1 MQSEQNRILSDS
13 NSDILIVGAGQA
25 TGQLLI
31 SLKQKKYKGK
41 IKVFADEKYYPYQRP
56 PLSKKYLS
64 DELSYE
70 RLFIK
75 QRKFFDELDVE
86 FNLSCRVE
94 KISTNKKQIQ
104 TKEGQHNYERLVI
117 ATGTRPRRI
126 SIDLHESENIY
137 YLRNIED
144 AEKIKHSI
152 KKNQSIVI
160 IGGGYIGLEVAA
172 TAIKFGCEV
181 TVIEQQDRVMK
192 RVVSKEVS
200 NFFEDYHL
208 SQGVRFIFN
217 DEINSI
223 KRVNNKHEISL
234 STGKIIHADSILV
247 GIGGIPNTEI
257 AENTDIEINN
267 GISIDSKCKT
277 NINNIFSM
285 GDCTN
290 FWSELYGKKIRLES
304 VQNAIDQAKVLAD
317 NIMNIDSRYDSV
329 PWFWSDQY
337 DLKLQI
343 AGLSEGYDETIL
355 RGDKKTKSFSC
366 LYLKE
371 GKIIAIDAI
380 NRPKD
385 FIQSKVLIQEK
396 RRIDREKASNED
408 FELKQFI

>member
-1 MQSEQNRILSDS
+1 MQSEQNRILSDN

-126 SIDLHESENIY
+126 SIDLQESKNIY

>member
-64 DELSYE
+64 GELSYE

-126 SIDLHESENIY
+126 SIDLHESKNIY

-304 VQNAIDQAKVLAD
+304 VQNAIDQAKVLAE
-317 NIMNIDSRYDSV
+317 NIMNIDSVYDSV

>member
-64 DELSYE
+64 GELSYE

-104 TKEGQHNYERLVI
+104 TKEGQHNYEKLVI

-126 SIDLHESENIY
+126 SIDLHESKNIY

-317 NIMNIDSRYDSV
+317 NIMNIDSIYDSV

-371 GKIIAIDAI
+371 EKIIAIDAI

-396 RRIDREKASNED
+396 RGIDRENASNED

>member
-64 DELSYE
+64 GELSYE

-126 SIDLHESENIY
+126 SIDLQESKNIY

-152 KKNQSIVI
+152 KQNQSIVI

-267 GISIDSKCKT
+267 GISVDSKCKT

-304 VQNAIDQAKVLAD
+304 VQNAIDQAKVLAE
-317 NIMNIDSRYDSV
+317 NIMNIDSVYDSV

>member
-64 DELSYE
+64 GELSYE

-126 SIDLHESENIY
+126 SIDLQESKNIY

-152 KKNQSIVI
+152 KQNQSIVI

-267 GISIDSKCKT
+267 GISIDSKCRT

-317 NIMNIDSRYDSV
+317 NIMNIDSSYDSV

-396 RRIDREKASNED
+396 RRIDREKVSNED

>member
-1 MQSEQNRILSDS
+1 MQSEKNRILSDS

-64 DELSYE
+64 GELSYE

-94 KISTNKKQIQ
+94 KISTNKKKIQ
-104 TKEGQHNYERLVI
+104 TKEDQHNYERLVI

-126 SIDLHESENIY
+126 SIDSHESKNIY

-152 KKNQSIVI
+152 KQNQSIVI

-267 GISIDSKCKT
+267 GISIDSKCRT

-317 NIMNIDSRYDSV
+317 NIMNIDSSYDSV

-396 RRIDREKASNED
+396 RRIDREKASNDD

>member
-64 DELSYE
+64 GELSYE

-126 SIDLHESENIY
+126 SIDLHESKNIY

-144 AEKIKHSI
+144 AEKIKNSI

-317 NIMNIDSRYDSV
+317 NIMNIDSIYDSV

-396 RRIDREKASNED
+396 RRIDREKASND
-408 FELKQFI
+408 DIELKQFI

>member
-64 DELSYE
+64 GELSYE

-126 SIDLHESENIY
+126 SIDLHESKNIY

-317 NIMNIDSRYDSV
+317 NIMNIDSIYDSV

>member
-1 MQSEQNRILSDS
+1 VQSEQNRILSDS

-75 QRKFFDELDVE
+75 QRKFFDEMDVE

-126 SIDLHESENIY
+126 SIDLQESKNIY

>member
-64 DELSYE
+64 GELSYE

-86 FNLSCRVE
+86 FNLSCRVK
-94 KISTNKKQIQ
+94 KISTNKRQIQ

-126 SIDLHESENIY
+126 SIDLQESKNIY

-396 RRIDREKASNED
+396 RRIDREKASND
-408 FELKQFI
+408 DIELKQFI

>member
-1 MQSEQNRILSDS
+1 MQSEKNRILSDS

-64 DELSYE
+64 GELSYE

-94 KISTNKKQIQ
+94 KISTNKKKIQ

-126 SIDLHESENIY
+126 SIDSHESKNIY

-152 KKNQSIVI
+152 KQNQSIVI

-267 GISIDSKCKT
+267 GISIDSKCRT

-317 NIMNIDSRYDSV
+317 NIMNIDSSYDSV

-396 RRIDREKASNED
+396 RRIDREKASNDD

>member
-64 DELSYE
+64 GELSYE

-126 SIDLHESENIY
+126 SIDLQESKNIY

-317 NIMNIDSRYDSV
+317 NIMNIDSIYDSV

>member
-126 SIDLHESENIY
+126 SIDLQESKNIY

-208 SQGVRFIFN
+208 SQGVRFI
-217 DEINSI
+217 
-223 KRVNNKHEISL
+223 
-234 STGKIIHADSILV
+234 
-247 GIGGIPNTEI
+247 
-257 AENTDIEINN
+257 
-267 GISIDSKCKT
+267 
-277 NINNIFSM
+277 
-285 GDCTN
+285 
-290 FWSELYGKKIRLES
+290 
-304 VQNAIDQAKVLAD
+304 
-317 NIMNIDSRYDSV
+317 
-329 PWFWSDQY
+329 
-337 DLKLQI
+337 
-343 AGLSEGYDETIL
+343 
-355 RGDKKTKSFSC
+355 
-366 LYLKE
+366 
-371 GKIIAIDAI
+371 
-380 NRPKD
+380 
-385 FIQSKVLIQEK
+385 
-396 RRIDREKASNED
+396 
-408 FELKQFI
+408 

>member
-64 DELSYE
+64 GELSYE

-126 SIDLHESENIY
+126 SIDLHESKNIY

-317 NIMNIDSRYDSV
+317 NIMNIDSIYDSV

-396 RRIDREKASNED
+396 RRIDREKASNDD

>member
-126 SIDLHESENIY
+126 SIDLQESKNIY

-267 GISIDSKCKT
+267 GISIDSKCRT

>member
-1 MQSEQNRILSDS
+1 MQSEKNRILSDS

-64 DELSYE
+64 GELSYE

-94 KISTNKKQIQ
+94 KISTNKKKIQ
-104 TKEGQHNYERLVI
+104 TKEGQHNYKRLVI

-126 SIDLHESENIY
+126 SIDSHESKNIY

-152 KKNQSIVI
+152 KQNQSIVI

-267 GISIDSKCKT
+267 GISIDSKCRT

-317 NIMNIDSRYDSV
+317 NIMNIDSSYDSV

-396 RRIDREKASNED
+396 RRIDREKASNDD

>member
-64 DELSYE
+64 GELSYE

-126 SIDLHESENIY
+126 STDLQESKNIY

>member
-1 MQSEQNRILSDS
+1 MQSEKNRILSDS

-64 DELSYE
+64 GELSYE

-94 KISTNKKQIQ
+94 KISTNKKKIQ
-104 TKEGQHNYERLVI
+104 TKEGQHNYKRLVI

-126 SIDLHESENIY
+126 SIDSHESKNIY

-152 KKNQSIVI
+152 KQNQSIVI

-267 GISIDSKCKT
+267 GISIDSKCRT

-317 NIMNIDSRYDSV
+317 NIMNIDSAYDSV

-371 GKIIAIDAI
+371 GKIIAIDSI

-396 RRIDREKASNED
+396 RRIDREKASNDD

>member
-64 DELSYE
+64 GELSYE

-126 SIDLHESENIY
+126 SIDLHESKNIY

-317 NIMNIDSRYDSV
+317 NIMNIDSVYDSV

-396 RRIDREKASNED
+396 RRIDRENASNED

>member
-126 SIDLHESENIY
+126 SIDLQESKNIY

-267 GISIDSKCKT
+267 GISIDSKCRT

-396 RRIDREKASNED
+396 RRIDREKASND
-408 FELKQFI
+408 DIELKQFI

>member
-64 DELSYE
+64 GELSYE

-126 SIDLHESENIY
+126 SIDLHESKNIY

-267 GISIDSKCKT
+267 GISIDSKCRT

-317 NIMNIDSRYDSV
+317 NIMNIDSIYDSV

-396 RRIDREKASNED
+396 RRIDRENASNED

>member
-75 QRKFFDELDVE
+75 QRKFFDEMDVE

-126 SIDLHESENIY
+126 SIDLQESKNIY

>member
-1 MQSEQNRILSDS
+1 MQSEKNRILSDS

-64 DELSYE
+64 GELSYE

-94 KISTNKKQIQ
+94 KISTNKKKIQ

-126 SIDLHESENIY
+126 SIDSHESKNIY

-152 KKNQSIVI
+152 KQNQSIVI

-267 GISIDSKCKT
+267 GISIDSKCRT

-317 NIMNIDSRYDSV
+317 NIMNIDSAYDSV

-396 RRIDREKASNED
+396 RRIDREKASND
-408 FELKQFI
+408 DIELKQFI

>member
-64 DELSYE
+64 GELSYE

-126 SIDLHESENIY
+126 SIDLQESKNIY

-152 KKNQSIVI
+152 KQNQSIVI

-267 GISIDSKCKT
+267 GISIDSKCRT

-317 NIMNIDSRYDSV
+317 NIMNIDSIYDSV

-396 RRIDREKASNED
+396 RRIDREKASNDD

>member
-1 MQSEQNRILSDS
+1 MQSEKNRILSDS

-64 DELSYE
+64 GELSYE

-126 SIDLHESENIY
+126 SIDLHESKNIY

-152 KKNQSIVI
+152 KQNQSIVI

-257 AENTDIEINN
+257 AENTNIEINN

-277 NINNIFSM
+277 NVNNIFSM

-317 NIMNIDSRYDSV
+317 NIMNIDSSYDSV

-385 FIQSKVLIQEK
+385 FIQSKVLIHEK
-396 RRIDREKASNED
+396 RRIDREKASNDD

>member
-126 SIDLHESENIY
+126 SIDLQESKNIY

>member
-64 DELSYE
+64 GELSYE

-126 SIDLHESENIY
+126 SIDLQESKNIY

-396 RRIDREKASNED
+396 RRIDRENASNED

>member
-64 DELSYE
+64 GELSYE

-126 SIDLHESENIY
+126 SIDLQESKNIY

-152 KKNQSIVI
+152 KQNQSIVI

-267 GISIDSKCKT
+267 GISIDSKCRT

-396 RRIDREKASNED
+396 RRIDREKASND
-408 FELKQFI
+408 DIELKQFI

>member
-64 DELSYE
+64 GELSYE

-126 SIDLHESENIY
+126 SIDLHESKNIY

-267 GISIDSKCKT
+267 GISIDSKCRT

-317 NIMNIDSRYDSV
+317 NIMNIDSIYDSV

-396 RRIDREKASNED
+396 RRIDREKASND
-408 FELKQFI
+408 DIELKQFI

>member
-64 DELSYE
+64 GELSYE

-126 SIDLHESENIY
+126 SIDLQESKNIY

-152 KKNQSIVI
+152 KQNQSIVI

-317 NIMNIDSRYDSV
+317 NIMNIDSIYDSV

-396 RRIDREKASNED
+396 RRIDRENASNED

>member
-1 MQSEQNRILSDS
+1 VQSEQNRILSDS

-64 DELSYE
+64 GELSYE

-126 SIDLHESENIY
+126 SIDLQESKNIY

-152 KKNQSIVI
+152 KQNQSIVI

>member
-64 DELSYE
+64 GELSYE

-126 SIDLHESENIY
+126 SIDLQESKNIY

-152 KKNQSIVI
+152 KQNQSIVI

>member
-1 MQSEQNRILSDS
+1 VQSEQNRILSDS

-126 SIDLHESENIY
+126 SIDLQESKNIY

>member
-126 SIDLHESENIY
+126 SIDLQESKNIY

-172 TAIKFGCEV
+172 TAIKFGSEV

-304 VQNAIDQAKVLAD
+304 VQNAIDQAKVLAE
-317 NIMNIDSRYDSV
+317 NIMNIDSVYDSV

-396 RRIDREKASNED
+396 RRIDREKASND
-408 FELKQFI
+408 DIELKQFI

>member
-1 MQSEQNRILSDS
+1 MQSEKNRILSDS

-64 DELSYE
+64 GELSYE

-94 KISTNKKQIQ
+94 KISTNKKKIQ

-126 SIDLHESENIY
+126 SIDSHESKNIY

-152 KKNQSIVI
+152 KQNQSIVI

-217 DEINSI
+217 DEINTI

-234 STGKIIHADSILV
+234 SMGKIIHADSILV

-257 AENTDIEINN
+257 VENTDIEINN
-267 GISIDSKCKT
+267 GISIDSKCRT

-317 NIMNIDSRYDSV
+317 NIMNIDSAYDSV

-396 RRIDREKASNED
+396 RRIDREKASNDD

>member
-64 DELSYE
+64 GELSYE

-126 SIDLHESENIY
+126 SIDLQESKNIY

-152 KKNQSIVI
+152 KQNQSIVI

-304 VQNAIDQAKVLAD
+304 VQNAIDQAKVLAE
-317 NIMNIDSRYDSV
+317 NIMNIDSVYDSV

-396 RRIDREKASNED
+396 RRIDREKASND
-408 FELKQFI
+408 DIELKQFI

>member
-64 DELSYE
+64 GELSYE

-126 SIDLHESENIY
+126 SIDLQESKNIY

-144 AEKIKHSI
+144 AEKIKNSI

-234 STGKIIHADSILV
+234 SMGKIIHADSILV

-317 NIMNIDSRYDSV
+317 NIMNIDSIYDSV

-396 RRIDREKASNED
+396 RGIDRENASNQD

>member
-64 DELSYE
+64 GELSYE

-126 SIDLHESENIY
+126 SIDLHESKNIY

-144 AEKIKHSI
+144 AEKIKNSI

-317 NIMNIDSRYDSV
+317 NIMNIDSIYDSV

>member
-64 DELSYE
+64 GELSYE

-126 SIDLHESENIY
+126 SIDLQESKNIY

-267 GISIDSKCKT
+267 GISIDSKCRT

>member
-1 MQSEQNRILSDS
+1 VRSEQNRILSDS

-64 DELSYE
+64 GELSYE

-126 SIDLHESENIY
+126 SIDLHESKNIY

-152 KKNQSIVI
+152 KQNQSIVI

-208 SQGVRFIFN
+208 SEGVRFIFN

-247 GIGGIPNTEI
+247 GIGGVPNTEI

-267 GISIDSKCKT
+267 GISIDSKCRT

-317 NIMNIDSRYDSV
+317 NIMNIDSVYDSV

-396 RRIDREKASNED
+396 RRIDREKASNDD